1 MYRTTYR
8 THFYNYYLKY
18 EIKSIMYLLLIY
30 RVTNQGCVK
39 ITHHLCFAS
48 LVTSIEHVVSIV
60 ESIKSHNNDGYQQS
74 VTPEA
79 TKQEHDIMLPVIT
92 FEDDD
97 EDKEEEHKMWQTLF
111 LLENHRKYGTP
122 LPLTEELISL
132 HET

>member
-1 MYRTTYR
+1 
-8 THFYNYYLKY
+8 
-18 EIKSIMYLLLIY
+18 MYLLLIY

-111 LLENHRKYGTP
+111 LLENHRNFKYGTP